1 MDKLQKIYDQKAADA
16 KHKKE
21 DEDKAAADKKQ
32 ADEIVKSKKKK
43 QKKKAEEEKKAA
55 EEKLNKAIDLRKNGD
70 LNYTKGDYVSAK
82 MYYALAKEAFEEINS
97 HSLADELEEKI
108 ALMDKKITEVA
119 DKKGEADK
127 YVEEAN
133 KRYIIR

>member
-1 MDKLQKIYDQKAADA
+1 
-16 KHKKE
+16 
-21 DEDKAAADKKQ
+21 
-32 ADEIVKSKKKK
+32 
-43 QKKKAEEEKKAA
+43 
-55 EEKLNKAIDLRKNGD
+55 
-70 LNYTKGDYVSAK
+70 

-127 YVEEAN
+127 YMDEAN
-133 KRYIIR
+133 KRYSSGDTNSAKVLYLLAKDIYSNLGYTDDVVKSR